1 MPRLGLR
8 HLQAL
13 LLFLGLVVNT
23 ILQFNV
29 GVAVV
34 AMTNATSVNAE
45 LPVSELHTPPFRLLY
60 FFLFSFLC
68 STSTGRNQRN
78 PTFSPASIGAR
89 L

>member
-45 LPVSELHTPPFRLLY
+45 LPVSELHTPP
-60 FFLFSFLC
+60 
-68 STSTGRNQRN
+68 
-78 PTFSPASIGAR
+78 
-89 L
+89 